1 MSPLIRDLITDRIQ
15 AALEKFKTQ
24 GSLPLETLPKI
35 FLEHPADPSHGDYAT
50 SLPLRLAKATRIA
63 PMNLAKSIA
72 DQLDTDHII
81 KEIYTASP
89 GFINFRLSEKWIAL
103 QVDTI
108 LDEQNTYGNVTG
120 SVVKKV
126 MVEYV
131 SVNPTGPVH
140 VGHIRGA
147 VIGSVL
153 ASLLEAVGHVVTR
166 EYYVNDAGT
175 QMDLFYESVYA
186 RYLEAAG
193 LTKEFPSGG
202 YKGEY
207 VTQLGEQ
214 ILRQEGLKFSS
225 CDRETAIKQ
234 IGDLSRNK
242 MVDMIRK
249 DLEALGVHFDVWF
262 AEKTLYESGEYQ
274 QTMDK
279 LNNNGYLAERDGAR
293 WFTSTSLG
301 EDKDNVVVRSTG
313 APTYFAS
320 DIAYHHNKFISRGF
334 DQVINVWGADHQGHI
349 SRLKAAMLGLRVDPS
364 RLNILVSQMV
374 TLKRGGQLVKAS
386 KRSGNFISLREL
398 VDEVGVDACRYFF
411 LTRSANSQMDFD
423 MSLAKRQSSENPIY
437 YIQYAHARISGIL
450 RNASNQGISWR
461 NGDVSLLTRTT
472 ELTLIREMLK
482 FPELIIKAADNLEP
496 HHLPYYAAQLA
507 TAFHHFYEKCRV
519 LSSDPKDQNIT
530 LARLKLVEASKI
542 VLGRS
547 LTLMG
552 VGTPENM

>member
-1 MSPLIRDLITDRIQ
+1 MSSLIRDLITDRIQ
-15 AALEKFKTQ
+15 VALEKFQIQ

-35 FLEHPADPSHGDYAT
+35 SLEHPADPAHGDYAT
-50 SLPLRLAKATRIA
+50 SLPLRLAKSTRIA
-63 PMNLAKSIA
+63 PMDLAKSIA
-72 DQLDTDHII
+72 DKLDTDHII
-81 KEIYTASP
+81 QQIYIASP

-108 LDEQNTYGNVTG
+108 LDQQNTYGNVTG

-140 VGHIRGA
+140 VGHTRGA
-147 VIGSVL
+147 VIGSVV
-153 ASLLEAVGHVVTR
+153 ASLLEAVGHKVTR

-175 QMDLFYESVYA
+175 QMDLFYESVYT
-186 RYLEAAG
+186 RYIEATG
-193 LTKEFPSGG
+193 RSQEFPSGG
-202 YKGEY
+202 YQGEY
-207 VTQLGEQ
+207 VTQLGQQ
-214 ILRQEGLKFSS
+214 ILREEGLKFSS
-225 CDRETAIKQ
+225 CDRETGINQ
-234 IGDLSRNK
+234 IGNLSRNK
-242 MVDMIRK
+242 MIAMIRK

-279 LNNNGYLAERDGAR
+279 LNNNGYLAEKDGAR

-334 DQVINVWGADHQGHI
+334 NQVINVWGADHQGHI
-349 SRLKAAMLGLRVDPS
+349 SRLKAAMLGLGVDPD

-374 TLKRGGQLVKAS
+374 TLKRGDQLVKAS
-386 KRSGNFISLREL
+386 KRSGDFISLREL
-398 VDEVGVDACRYFF
+398 VDEVGIDACRYFF

-423 MSLAKRQSSENPIY
+423 MSLAKRQSSENPVY

-450 RNASNQGISWR
+450 RNASDQGISWR
-461 NGDVSLLTRTT
+461 DGDVSLLTHTT

-507 TAFHHFYEKCRV
+507 TVFHHFYEKCRV
-519 LSSDPKDQNIT
+519 LSSDPKDQKIT
-530 LARLKLVEASKI
+530 FARLKLVEASKI

-552 VGTPENM
+552 IGSPENM

>member
-103 QVDTI
+103 QVETI

-175 QMDLFYESVYA
+175 QMDLFYESVYV

-193 LTKEFPSGG
+193 RTKEFPSGG

-225 CDRETAIKQ
+225 CDPEAAIKQ
-234 IGDLSRNK
+234 IGALSRNK

-301 EDKDNVVVRSTG
+301 DDKDNVVVRSTG

-349 SRLKAAMLGLRVDPS
+349 SRLKAAMLGLGIDPS

-398 VDEVGVDACRYFF
+398 VDEVGIDACRYFF

-450 RNASNQGISWR
+450 RNAIDQAISWR
-461 NGDVSLLTRTT
+461 DGDVSLLTRTT

-482 FPELIIKAADNLEP
+482 FPEVIIKAADNLEP
-496 HHLPYYAAQLA
+496 HHLPYYASQLA
-507 TAFHHFYEKCRV
+507 MAFHHFYEKCRV

-547 LTLMG
+547 LILMG
-552 VGTPENM
+552 VGAPENM

>member
-103 QVDTI
+103 QVETI

-193 LTKEFPSGG
+193 RTKEFPSGG

-225 CDRETAIKQ
+225 CDPEAAIKQ
-234 IGDLSRNK
+234 IGALSRNK

-301 EDKDNVVVRSTG
+301 DDKDNVVVRSTG

-349 SRLKAAMLGLRVDPS
+349 SRLKAAMLGLGVDPS

-398 VDEVGVDACRYFF
+398 VDEVGIDACRYFF

-450 RNASNQGISWR
+450 RNAIDQAISWR
-461 NGDVSLLTRTT
+461 DGDVSLLTQTT

-482 FPELIIKAADNLEP
+482 FPEVIIKAADNLEP
-496 HHLPYYAAQLA
+496 HHLPYYASQLA
-507 TAFHHFYEKCRV
+507 MAFHHFYEKCRV

-547 LTLMG
+547 LILMG
-552 VGTPENM
+552 VGAPENM